1 MSAIL
6 LADGSPHARR
16 MGEKILEDEGY
27 AVVCV
32 ADGAAALKLLAD
44 IDPDLLIAEASLAGC
59 SGIELCR
66 RMKTHRRHTRVI
78 LTAGILEALDQDE
91 GRRAGCDA
99 MIRKPFEATAF
110 LELVRQQVN
119 EAQKARVP
127 AEDPERA
134 ARERIE
140 AEVARQV
147 EAALPKLVREITE
160 KVLLAMRGR

>member
-1 MSAIL
+1 
-6 LADGSPHARR
+6 
-16 MGEKILEDEGY
+16 
-27 AVVCV
+27 
-32 ADGAAALKLLAD
+32 
-44 IDPDLLIAEASLAGC
+44 
-59 SGIELCR
+59 
-66 RMKTHRRHTRVI
+66 VI

>member
-27 AVVCV
+27 DVVC
-32 ADGAAALKLLAD
+32 AIDGKAALKLLAD

-59 SGIELCR
+59 SGFELCR
-66 RMKTHRRHTRVI
+66 QMKSHRRHARVI
-78 LTAGILEALDQDE
+78 LTAGVLEPLDTE
-91 GRRAGCDA
+91 TGRLAGCDA

-110 LELVRQQVN
+110 LELVRQQVA
-119 EAQKARVP
+119 EAQRARLP
-127 AEDPERA
+127 AAHSATAVR
-134 ARERIE
+134 
-140 AEVARQV
+140 AEVARQL
-147 EAALPKLVREITE
+147 EAALPKLVREITD